1 MDNNKLYKVLAV
13 DLKYNVDKLFDGV
26 PADIEQIYS
35 LWETVAILA
44 ATVEDLEDCLKTM
57 IKEMGE

>member
-26 PADIEQIYS
+26 PADIETIYS
-35 LWETVAILA
+35 LLETVAILA
-44 ATVEDLEDCLKTM
+44 DTVENLEDCLEAM

>member
-13 DLKYNVDKLFDGV
+13 DLKYNVAKLFDGV
-26 PADIEQIYS
+26 PADIETIYS
-35 LWETVAILA
+35 LLETVASLA
-44 ATVEDLEDCLKTM
+44 DTVEDLEDCLEAM

>member
-26 PADIEQIYS
+26 PADIETIYS

-44 ATVEDLEDCLKTM
+44 DTAEDLVDCLKAM